1 MIELPDRAACR
12 TVDLPGYA
20 AGSLGDADRP
30 RVAAHLATCAG
41 CRTEVAAWQAIA
53 VTARADAE
61 SGEPALPPDPVRT
74 IHAVVSRSA
83 LAGAPAA
90 PVPGGRRP
98 HRLAHLAALVVAEA
112 RLVRPAVPIASAL
125 VLALGVAVVIA
136 GAPAGA
142 DAGNPA
148 AVMLSLVAP
157 VVAAVGVAG
166 LYRSA
171 WHDPAAELIAATPTS
186 GRLLLLV
193 RLALVLGYDLAL
205 ALAASAALAVTT
217 AGTATAAGLDIL
229 VAAWLGPMALLAALS
244 LLVAVRLGPDV
255 ALGTCLGLW
264 ALRVLA
270 LGDVAGDGWPARLV
284 VAAWSTNAAVLGVSV
299 AIGVCAVV
307 AAGRSG
313 PFAGEPPAGWRATH
327 PV

>member
-1 MIELPDRAACR
+1 MTETGRRPGCGHDD
-12 TVDLPGYA
+12 VLPGYA
-20 AGSLGDADRP
+20 AGSLDDADRR
-30 RVAAHLATCAG
+30 RVAARLATCAR
-41 CRTEVAAWQAIA
+41 CRTELAAWQAIA
-53 VTARADAE
+53 TATGGPDA
-61 SGEPALPPDPVRT
+61 GEQARPPDAAATV
-74 IHAVVSRSA
+74 HAVLTRSA
-83 LAGAPAA
+83 LTDGAGT
-90 PVPGGRRP
+90 PGGRRP

-136 GAPAGA
+136 GAPSGA
-142 DAGNPA
+142 DAGTPA

-171 WHDPAAELIAATPTS
+171 WHDPAAELVAATPTS

-205 ALAASAALAVTT
+205 ALAASATLAVTT
-217 AGTATAAGLDIL
+217 AGTATAARLDVL

-270 LGDVAGDGWPARLV
+270 LGEVAGDGWAARLV
-284 VAAWSTNAAVLGVSV
+284 VVAWSTNAAVLGVSA
-299 AIGVCAVV
+299 AIGVFAVV

-327 PV
+327 PA